1 MNQYDLLRNHLD
13 VEEPFA
19 LATVVRC
26 EPPASARPG
35 AKAVIRQDGSLEG
48 WVGGSCAQT
57 IIVKEA
63 QRALQNGRPRLVR
76 LSPNPGEYAQAEPDL
91 VEYLMTCHSGGTLEI
106 FVEPFVPRP
115 ILRIVGD
122 TPVAS
127 TLASIAQTLGY
138 RVERIDPADSM
149 GAAPGPVAVVIATM
163 GSADEEALEAALRS
177 SAPYVALVASPRR
190 AEVLRDYLTA
200 RGLTAEQIA
209 RLKAPAGLDIGAV
222 AQEEIA
228 LSIMAEI
235 VQRRPS
241 REQETPSPLEA
252 TDVDATDPV
261 CGMSVPIHGARF
273 TAERDGITYYFCS
286 EHCRGRFKAAPLS
299 FATAS
304 R

>member
-1 MNQYDLLRNHLD
+1 MNQYELLRNHLD

-127 TLASIAQTLGY
+127 TLA
-138 RVERIDPADSM
+138 
-149 GAAPGPVAVVIATM
+149 
-163 GSADEEALEAALRS
+163 
-177 SAPYVALVASPRR
+177 
-190 AEVLRDYLTA
+190 
-200 RGLTAEQIA
+200 
-209 RLKAPAGLDIGAV
+209 
-222 AQEEIA
+222 
-228 LSIMAEI
+228 
-235 VQRRPS
+235 
-241 REQETPSPLEA
+241 
-252 TDVDATDPV
+252 
-261 CGMSVPIHGARF
+261 
-273 TAERDGITYYFCS
+273 
-286 EHCRGRFKAAPLS
+286 
-299 FATAS
+299 
-304 R
+304 